1 MSRRSLRFF
10 ALATAAVLA
19 GVGVVTMS
27 SSAQAESVPIT
38 GGTMSWGVKESFRS
52 YVRGGISLGTVTPH
66 DGATGTD
73 IFTFPFK
80 AGGSYDSAVPALD
93 SPHVGGVKFRGHN
106 GVLEVD
112 IYNLRPKITPTGAF
126 VFADATSRPFDNI
139 AIPSPPKTYTNV
151 PIVTL
156 DLAGATKTVNGN
168 NVTWTNAATTLTEEG
183 VPVFADF
190 YTKGTAFDPVT
201 FTIVTGSASTTTVAT
216 SSTSTTSTTVGS
228 TTSTTAGTGTTTTT
242 VAPTTTTTDAPT
254 TSTTVDSTT
263 STTFVFPTTTTTP
276 GPTTTTTGVPAPS
289 NGTAIT
295 SGFTDWGVKSTFRT
309 YVKGQIAKGTVTYGP
324 PATANADE
332 SVRFPLNGSTGKRDN
347 TTNKTGAPFGGSVHY
362 VGHDGQLDLTVS
374 NPRVTTDGNK
384 GTLYANVV
392 SRTLG
397 SSESVTYTDV
407 PLVSLNLTGI
417 TPTSVTN
424 GLTWTNIPTKL
435 TEQGAPAFAGF
446 YTAGTDFDPLNMTI
460 GLTGEVDTTP
470 TTNPN
475 APKVNLIL
483 GTPRPGSQV
492 TVSGSGF
499 VGGEQVQ
506 IAVLSTPR
514 TLATVTA
521 AADGSVAPTVVT
533 LPSDL
538 EVGSHQIRLL
548 GLFSNRTVT
557 SNAFAVTRTLA
568 RTGNELGVLAML
580 GAALLG
586 LGLALRRRNS

>member
-1 MSRRSLRFF
+1 
-10 ALATAAVLA
+10 
-19 GVGVVTMS
+19 
-27 SSAQAESVPIT
+27 
-38 GGTMSWGVKESFRS
+38 MSWGVKESFRS

-112 IYNLRPKITPTGAF
+112 IYNLRAKITPTGAF

-139 AIPSPPKTYTNV
+139 AIPSPPKSYSNV

-156 DLAGATKTVNGN
+156 DLNGATKTTNGN
-168 NVTWTNAATTLTEEG
+168 QVTWTNAATTLTEEG

-201 FTIVTGSASTTTVAT
+201 FTIVTSSASTTTTTVAPT
-216 SSTSTTSTTVGS
+216 STSTTSTTVGS

-242 VAPTTTTTDAPT
+242 AAPT
-254 TSTTVDSTT
+254 TSTTIAPTTSTTEAPTT

-289 NGTAIT
+289 TGTAIT
-295 SGFTDWGVKSTFRT
+295 SGFVDWAVKASFRT

-332 SVRFPLNGSTGKRDN
+332 SVRFPLNGSTGKRDAS
-347 TTNKTGAPFGGSVHY
+347 TNRTGAPFGGSVHY
-362 VGHDGQLDLTVS
+362 VGHDGQLDLLVS
-374 NPRVTTDGNK
+374 NPRVTIDGDK

-397 SSESVTYTDV
+397 SAESVTYTDV
-407 PLVSLNLTGI
+407 PLVSLDLTGNSPA
-417 TPTSVTN
+417 TVTN
-424 GLTWTNIPTKL
+424 GLAWTNIPTKL

-446 YTAGTDFDPLNMTI
+446 YTAGTAFEPLNMTI
-460 GLTGEVDTTP
+460 GLTGQVDTTA

-475 APKVNLIL
+475 APKVNLVL
-483 GTPRPGSQV
+483 GTPKPGSQI

-521 AADGSVAPTVVT
+521 AADGSIASTVVT

-538 EVGSHQIRLL
+538 EVGTHQIRLL

-568 RTGNELGVLAML
+568 RTGSELALLAML

-586 LGLALRRRNS
+586 LGLALRRQNS